1 MSNNDNR
8 RSGRSRGPRRRGGD
22 HRHGDRNRSEREE
35 RTERRQ
41 EPKKLG
47 FFARILRFFG
57 FGPSESSSSG
67 REVRKEYPAYQGRTG
82 SGSASASE
90 GASDRGG
97 NGEARESRQRAP
109 RKPELLEVTTPKLY
123 VGNLSYDAAESD
135 LFDLF
140 SGVGNVKNAEIVT
153 TKETDRSKGFGF
165 VTMSTIDE
173 AKRAVTELNEKEFM
187 GRRMVV
193 SGSRTTDRGDRADR
207 SDRTEDQAGTTEGEA
222 AA

>member
-22 HRHGDRNRSEREE
+22 HRHGDRHRSDRTERSE
-35 RTERRQ
+35 RTERRS

-57 FGPSESSSSG
+57 FGGSDAVAGS
-67 REVRKEYPAYQGRTG
+67 REPRKEYPPYQGRSGGG
-82 SGSASASE
+82 SSEAAERASSGE
-90 GASDRGG
+90 GRDA
-97 NGEARESRQRAP
+97 RQRAP

-135 LFDLF
+135 LFELF
-140 SGVGNVKNAEIVT
+140 SGVGNVKNAEVVT

-165 VTMSTIDE
+165 VTMSTIEE
-173 AKRAVTELNEKEFM
+173 AKRAVAELNEKEFM
-187 GRRMVV
+187 GRRLVV
-193 SGSRTTDRGDRADR
+193 SGSRTTDRGERREEAPGA
-207 SDRTEDQAGTTEGEA
+207 EAEGEA

>member
-1 MSNNDNR
+1 
-8 RSGRSRGPRRRGGD
+8 
-22 HRHGDRNRSEREE
+22 
-35 RTERRQ
+35 
-41 EPKKLG
+41 
-47 FFARILRFFG
+47 
-57 FGPSESSSSG
+57 
-67 REVRKEYPAYQGRTG
+67 
-82 SGSASASE
+82 
-90 GASDRGG
+90 
-97 NGEARESRQRAP
+97 
-109 RKPELLEVTTPKLY
+109 LEVTTPKLY

-193 SGSRTTDRGDRADR
+193 SGSRTTDRGDRPDR

>member
-22 HRHGDRNRSEREE
+22 HRQGERNRSDRGDRMERGE
-35 RTERRQ
+35 RTERRA

-57 FGPSESSSSG
+57 FGGSDAPADV
-67 REVRKEYPAYQGRTG
+67 REPRREYPAYQGRSGGG
-82 SGSASASE
+82 SGEGAERPLSSE
-90 GASDRGG
+90 G
-97 NGEARESRQRAP
+97 REPRQRAP

-135 LFDLF
+135 LFELF
-140 SGVGNVKNAEIVT
+140 SGVGNVKNAEVVT

-165 VTMSTIDE
+165 VTMSTIEE
-173 AKRAVTELNEKEFM
+173 AKRAVAELNEKEFM

-193 SGSRTTDRGDRADR
+193 SGSRTTDRGERREESAAAE
-207 SDRTEDQAGTTEGEA
+207 SEGEA

>member
-8 RSGRSRGPRRRGGD
+8 RSGRNRGPRRRGGD
-22 HRHGDRNRSEREE
+22 YRQGDRNRSDRNDRSERGE
-35 RTERRQ
+35 RTERRS

-57 FGPSESSSSG
+57 FGGSEVPSG
-67 REVRKEYPAYQGRTG
+67 VREPRREYPAYQGRSGAG
-82 SGSASASE
+82 SSE
-90 GASDRGG
+90 TTERPSSNEG
-97 NGEARESRQRAP
+97 RESRQRTQ

-123 VGNLSYDAAESD
+123 VGNLSYDASESD

-140 SGVGNVKNAEIVT
+140 SGVGNVKNSEVVT
-153 TKETDRSKGFGF
+153 TKDTDRSKGFGF
-165 VTMSTIDE
+165 VTMSTIEE
-173 AKRAVTELNEKEFM
+173 AKRAVAELNEKEFM

-193 SGSRTTDRGDRADR
+193 SGSRTTNRGDRGERREEAPGAE
-207 SDRTEDQAGTTEGEA
+207 SEGEA

>member
-8 RSGRSRGPRRRGGD
+8 RSGRNRGPRRRGGD
-22 HRHGDRNRSEREE
+22 HRQGDRNRNDRSDRVERGE
-35 RTERRQ
+35 RTERRA

-57 FGPSESSSSG
+57 FGGSEAPAG
-67 REVRKEYPAYQGRTG
+67 VREPRREYPAYQGRSGG
-82 SGSASASE
+82 SSDGSERPSVGE
-90 GASDRGG
+90 G
-97 NGEARESRQRAP
+97 RESRQRAP

-123 VGNLSYDAAESD
+123 VGNLSYDASESD
-135 LFDLF
+135 LFELF
-140 SGVGNVKNAEIVT
+140 SGVGNVKNAEVVT

-165 VTMSTIDE
+165 VTMSTIEE
-173 AKRAVTELNEKEFM
+173 AKRAVAELNEKEFM

-193 SGSRTTDRGDRADR
+193 SGSRTTDRGDRGDR
-207 SDRTEDQAGTTEGEA
+207 REEAGTAEPEGEA